1 MKNLQITRATIKD
14 VNIIHNFMLIQAEDE
29 RKYLNN
35 LDNKNKKDLFYT
47 KSEIKKIIS
56 SKNNYLVIS
65 KLDKILVGCGLAKI
79 EKASKWNK
87 YNKQGYLGMLYIDKK
102 YRRKG
107 IAIALQNNRI
117 NWLHSKG
124 IKYLTCT
131 VLSHN
136 TPIINL
142 LNKQVFNPH
151 SIIMYKELK

>member
-35 LDNKNKKDLFYT
+35 LDN
-47 KSEIKKIIS
+47 
-56 SKNNYLVIS
+56 KNNYLVIS

-142 LNKQVFNPH
+142 LNKQGFNPH